1 VSRDENGKTK
11 AESMNF
17 LRDIQRR
24 FRALFRKGEL
34 DAEMDEEMRA
44 HIELRTQQNV
54 EAGMPAEE
62 ARLAAL
68 RQFGWTESIRETC
81 REQRGVTWIENLA
94 QDVRYGLRLLR
105 NNPGFAAVAVL
116 TLALGIGANT
126 AIFSVVNAVLLRPLP
141 YPDSQSLVWLSERSP
156 GFTVLSISYPNY
168 LDWLAQQHVFEHVGV
183 YNFGGY
189 NLTGEGDP
197 DQLSGVHSSAEVFAA
212 LRTRAVLGRVFDNN
226 EDKPGAPPVALIS
239 YGLWLRRFGSSPSIL
254 NRPITLDG
262 HSYTVVGVL
271 PRDFAFREARSWL
284 RFPHHFPMMYGSRLL
299 AAT

>member
-1 VSRDENGKTK
+1 
-11 AESMNF
+11 MNF

-156 GFTVLSISYPNY
+156 VFTVLSISYPNY
-168 LDWLAQQHVFEHVGV
+168 LDWRAQQHVFEHVGV

-189 NLTGEGDP
+189 NLTG
-197 DQLSGVHSSAEVFAA
+197 
-212 LRTRAVLGRVFDNN
+212 
-226 EDKPGAPPVALIS
+226 
-239 YGLWLRRFGSSPSIL
+239 
-254 NRPITLDG
+254 
-262 HSYTVVGVL
+262 
-271 PRDFAFREARSWL
+271 
-284 RFPHHFPMMYGSRLL
+284 
-299 AAT
+299 